1 MDWMS
6 NMLKTSS
13 LQRLI
18 GHSVDAIDTPT
29 LVIDLDAMERNLLA
43 MQGFA
48 SAHGIKLRPHAKMHK
63 SAQLAKM
70 QMQAGAVGVCVQK
83 VSEAE
88 ALAAQGVNDI
98 YISNAVTSLSK
109 CERIAQMLSRSEME
123 NASNLKLAVAADSLH
138 GINHL
143 AQAMSLH
150 APGRVLSVFI
160 EIDVGH
166 QRCGVA
172 PGDAVLALA
181 HEIAKYESL
190 KFAGLQAYHGKVQ
203 HIRSAT
209 ERSAVMQ
216 QVFEKVR
223 VTQAALNSAGYEVPL
238 VTGAGTGSCIHEAT
252 SGLYG
257 ELQAGSYLFM
267 DADYATNEP
276 DAGMPRFEQALFLKS
291 QVISRPD
298 SSGDDR
304 AVLDAGHKSHAIDS
318 GLPKVWPGHGA
329 NWQFFNGGD
338 EHGILRGIGLPDIGT
353 AVWLI
358 PGHCDPTV
366 NLHDAMIGVRGGL
379 LSGHVELIV
388 EVTSRGCVS

>member
-1 MDWMS
+1 
-6 NMLKTSS
+6 
-13 LQRLI
+13 
-18 GHSVDAIDTPT
+18 
-29 LVIDLDAMERNLLA
+29 
-43 MQGFA
+43 
-48 SAHGIKLRPHAKMHK
+48 
-63 SAQLAKM
+63 
-70 QMQAGAVGVCVQK
+70 
-83 VSEAE
+83 
-88 ALAAQGVNDI
+88 
-98 YISNAVTSLSK
+98 
-109 CERIAQMLSRSEME
+109 
-123 NASNLKLAVAADSLH
+123 
-138 GINHL
+138 
-143 AQAMSLH
+143 
-150 APGRVLSVFI
+150 
-160 EIDVGH
+160 VGH

-181 HEIAKYESL
+181 DEIAKYATL
-190 KFAGLQAYHGKVQ
+190 KFAGLQAYHGKAQ

-238 VTGAGTGSCIHEAT
+238 VTGAGTGSCIHETT
-252 SGLYG
+252 SGIYG

-318 GLPKVWPGHGA
+318 GLPKVWPEHGA

-379 LSGHVELIV
+379 LSGHVELIID
-388 EVTSRGCVS
+388 VTSRGCVS